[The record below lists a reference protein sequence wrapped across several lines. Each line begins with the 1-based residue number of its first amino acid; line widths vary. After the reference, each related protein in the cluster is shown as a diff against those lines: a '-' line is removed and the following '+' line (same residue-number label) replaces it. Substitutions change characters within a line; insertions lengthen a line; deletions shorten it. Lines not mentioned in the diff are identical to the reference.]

1 MIPIKLELRNF
12 LAYRDPEPL
21 DLSGLHV
28 ACLAGAN
35 GAGKSSLL
43 DAITWALWGKARAHR
58 DDELIHLGQ
67 TEMQVSLTFS
77 LDGNLYRVTRYRSS
91 KGTGRSLLSLEVKDG
106 EQWLPRNEATIRD
119 TQENINRLLR
129 LDYQT
134 FINSAFLVQGRADE
148 FTRKTPAERKAILSE
163 ILGLDVWEQY
173 EERAKQR
180 LRQIDTERLQVEAE
194 IREIDTELAREAE
207 YRHGLDEAKH
217 ELMAIIEQVREAEAR
232 YNQLEQARLRYD
244 AQRARCADLEQRL
257 LQDEAER
264 LRIAQEQQKLL
275 ERRAG
280 FEEILASRQEI
291 ETGYAVL
298 RAAQQQEQ
306 ALSACLLEQNDL
318 LQRQSKLQETISAIR
333 GELVAQQRALLQ
345 QKAEQERIIREGECD
360 EPLAETQSK
369 LVVLEKRQSER
380 DKWQRELSALNE
392 ERAALEA
399 TNRRLKIDIER
410 IEAQLAQLTQSATP
424 VCPLCGQELSESQRA
439 DLLERLEQE
448 RDEKRRA
455 RQSNYEQVEALRTE
469 IGRLEKEI
477 KAAEIELRNLPPL
490 LDYAARLNER
500 KSRADQARSEWEAV
514 QAQLVELESI
524 LSTESYALAERAE
537 LAEVQA
543 QMNNLGYDEAAHRAA
558 HTAAQEYEIYETRK
572 RELEQALQASPEIEE
587 ALARL
592 DEQVSVWEQRLAE
605 DRKALDQLEV
615 EVKALEEQLVDFE
628 QYRQELE
635 YMRDKEGQAR
645 YNVGAA
651 EQRLNALEQRRKRRA
666 DLIARQN
673 QLGEKRAIYEELR
686 LAFGKDGIPAMI
698 IEAAIPEIEEEANQL
713 LSYMTDGQM
722 HIRFDT
728 QREKV
733 SGGIKE
739 TLDIR
744 IADNLGTR
752 DYETYSGGEAFRI
765 NFAIRLALS
774 RLLARRAG
782 AQLRTLVID
791 EGFGTQD
798 AQGRERL
805 VQAIRA
811 VQDEFDLILAITH
824 IDELKDAFPARIEVT
839 KTPHGSVIELV

>member
-1 MIPIKLELRNF
+1 MIPIRLELHNF

-67 TEMQVSLTFS
+67 TEMQVSLTFA
-77 LDGNLYRVTRYRSS
+77 LDGSLYRVTRYRSS
-91 KGTGRSLLSLEVKDG
+91 KGTGRSLLSLEVKNG
-106 EQWLPRNEATIRD
+106 EQWLPRNEATIRE

-163 ILGLDVWEQY
+163 ILSLDVWEQY
-173 EERAKQR
+173 EERTKQY
-180 LRQIDTERLQVEAE
+180 LRQVDAERLQIEAE
-194 IREIDTELAREAE
+194 IHEIDAELALESE
-207 YRHGLDEAKH
+207 YRRSLDEAKQ
-217 ELMAIIEQVREAEAR
+217 ELATIIEQVREAEAR
-232 YNQLEQARLRYD
+232 YNQLEQARLKYD
-244 AQRARCADLEQRL
+244 AQQARCNDLERRL

-264 LRIAQEQQKLL
+264 LRITQEQQKLL

-280 FEEILASRQEI
+280 FEDILALREEI
-291 ETGYAVL
+291 EEGYAAL

-306 ALSACLLEQNDL
+306 AFNNCLLEQNDL
-318 LQRQSKLQETISAIR
+318 LQRQNKLQEAINAIH
-333 GELVAQQRALLQ
+333 GELLAQQRVLLQ
-345 QKAEQERIIREGECD
+345 QKAEQERVIREGECD
-360 EPLAETQSK
+360 ESLAETQSK
-369 LVVLEKRQSER
+369 IAALEKRQSER
-380 DKWQRELSALNE
+380 DDQQQALSSLNE

-399 TNRRLKIDIER
+399 TNRRLKADIDR
-410 IEAQLAQLTQSATP
+410 IEAELAQLTQSATP
-424 VCPLCGQELSESQRA
+424 ICPLCGQELSESLRTE
-439 DLLERLEQE
+439 LLERMEKE
-448 RDEKRRA
+448 RDEKRRG
-455 RQSNYEQVEALRTE
+455 RQANHEQIEALRSE
-469 IGRLEKEI
+469 IVRLEKEI

-490 LDYAARLNER
+490 LDYAARLHER
-500 KSRADQARSEWEAV
+500 KSRADQACSEWEV
-514 QAQLVELESI
+514 IQDQLSELENI
-524 LSTESYALAERAE
+524 LSTEGYALAERAE

-543 QMNNLGYDEAAHRAA
+543 QMSNLGYDEAAHRAA
-558 HTAAQEYEIYETRK
+558 HAAVQEYGIFEVRK
-572 RELEQALQASPEIEE
+572 RELEHALQASPEIEE
-587 ALARL
+587 ALTRL
-592 DEQVSVWEQRLAE
+592 DEQARAWGQRLAE
-605 DRKALDQLEV
+605 DRETFAQLQDEV
-615 EVKALEEQLVDFE
+615 RALEGQLAEFE
-628 QYRQELE
+628 RCKQELE

-645 YNVGAA
+645 YKVGAA
-651 EQRLNALEQRRKRRA
+651 EQRLNALEHRRERRA
-666 DLIARQN
+666 DLIARQT
-673 QLGEKRAIYEELR
+673 QLGEKRAVYEELR
-686 LAFGKDGIPAMI
+686 LAFGKDGVPAMI
-698 IEAAIPEIEEEANQL
+698 IEAVIPEIEAEANQL

-722 HIRFDT
+722 HIRFET

-733 SGGIKE
+733 SGGTKE
-739 TLDIR
+739 TLDIK
-744 IADNLGTR
+744 IADSLGTR

-811 VQDEFDLILAITH
+811 IQDEFDLILAVTH
-824 IDELKDAFPARIEVT
+824 VDELKDAFPARIEVT
-839 KTPHGSVIELV
+839 KTPHGSVVELI